1 MKINFS
7 YWRQLYKRKI
17 SLSTTI

>member
-7 YWRQLYKRKI
+7 Y
-17 SLSTTI
+17 